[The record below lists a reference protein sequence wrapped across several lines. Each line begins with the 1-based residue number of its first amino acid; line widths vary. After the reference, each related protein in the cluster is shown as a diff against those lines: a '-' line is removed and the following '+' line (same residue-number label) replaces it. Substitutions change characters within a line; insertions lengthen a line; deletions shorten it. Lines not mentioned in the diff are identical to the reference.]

1 MFQSTLNGQRI
12 LYCAEMDGI
21 ESDESLDLATCDLNE
36 CNFVELKLK
45 SLQYGENDRYIHKLR
60 HWWCQC
66 FLVKIKK
73 IIVGA
78 RVENSVSDLSELNVA
93 DIPQKAK
100 VFSFY

>member
-21 ESDESLDLATCDLNE
+21 ESDESLDLETCDLNE
-36 CNFVELKLK
+36 RNFVELKLK
-45 SLQYGENDRYIHKLR
+45 LLSYGENDHYIHKLR

-66 FLVKIKK
+66 FLVKINK
-73 IIVGA
+73 IIVGS
-78 RVENSVSDLSELNVA
+78 RVGNSVSNLSELSVA

-100 VFSFY
+100 VFSF